1 MRLCSIT
8 FALSSRTKMQTGCF
22 DTDDGEPLIPMSP
35 LSCISALYPPHK
47 STQLIDRNSPFYS
60 TSPASLTCLG
70 HGTRTFETRGCARTR
85 RKHDRRIPFLWSVTS
100 SSLSLKSLTRSG
112 VRDFVSPEHL
122 IDETVRSGSTVLTPN
137 DIRKESSR
145 YRLSKPIKHLRD
157 KFDSIGKENRLN
169 TESERDSDI
178 DSISWRVVNEKQR
191 KSKDNTTTG
200 KIMAALLIGSIQ
212 NMPLTIIDSINPV
225 SASPSNEYIEMKDL
239 TRKIYSDENSQENT
253 DITDSDK
260 EQRRNGLS
268 SFDETEHSSSYEND
282 NSMSNLSNDTSYKIL
297 DDSRYS
303 LNKDS
308 DQAEDS
314 SSLQEKMHITPSS
327 MESCMD
333 FMLQTDSGV
342 TTDHLSNLNSTSTK
356 DYIGKLRKD
365 AVIPIITVDVHK
377 SDNSTDVF
385 GMLSDNRRKSV
396 ILTSCKMPR
405 TDILILKSTYSP
417 ADKGTINDAKQF
429 GFSGEYQTSNRD
441 TNKGYNNVTLES
453 DNLSR
458 EVHRVHLT
466 RHERDLCRTR
476 SQSAQRNRQTIKENH
491 IGRKKTDSII
501 EGSLDSPCTTIDTN
515 VMNEEFCVRAR
526 NERRKCMRDLIKLI
540 DTKMIVSTHPMR
552 HVKRTVSKRRKRER
566 KTYKLL
572 TPKKLTEK
580 FSSHIFIRSPTSY
593 KHRGKEASLRVPRV
607 HSQPDS
613 IFPDQFYSTSSFH
626 TTSRSCGSS
635 LVNLTDH
642 YTHVSLSSK
651 RVVISPALTI
661 DCPSDSDSVRNS
673 RRSPKSNCSKLDI
686 VSAVSID
693 KPSIDTNHPTSPC
706 DLTSKVVAIRKCS
719 SVCNL
724 EKTSSHID
732 CIKLSTNTANM
743 TYNSC
748 VSRPFPNLRQ
758 QDEAS
763 ISPSYPL
770 PAVSSMAVKMSQSPA
785 TRTLANVPLHRRS
798 SDSDLSVTPK
808 GKFSRPFIR
817 SYVNINVNINV
828 NVNKIIIII

>member
-1 MRLCSIT
+1 
-8 FALSSRTKMQTGCF
+8 MQTEYF
-22 DTDDGEPLIPMSP
+22 DTDDGEPLIPMSSP
-35 LSCISALYPPHK
+35 SCISALYPLHV
-47 STQLIDRNSPFYS
+47 STQLIDRSSPFYS
-60 TSPASLTCLG
+60 TSPTPLTCLEG
-70 HGTRTFETRGCARTR
+70 DTKTFETHRCARMR
-85 RKHDRRIPFLWSVTS
+85 RKYNRCIPFLWSVTPS
-100 SSLSLKSLTRSG
+100 TLSLKNLTRSNAC
-112 VRDFVSPEHL
+112 DFVSPEHL
-122 IDETVRSGSTVLTPN
+122 IDETVRSGHTVLTPN

-145 YRLSKPIKHLRD
+145 YRFSKPIKHLRD
-157 KFDSIGKENRLN
+157 KFDSVGKENRLSA
-169 TESERDSDI
+169 ESEREFDI
-178 DSISWRVVNEKQR
+178 DSISWRVVNEKQK
-191 KSKDNTTTG
+191 KSKDNKTG

-212 NMPLTIIDSINPV
+212 NMPLKIVDSIDPI
-225 SASPSNEYIEMKDL
+225 SISPSNEYIEMKDL
-239 TRKIYSDENSQENT
+239 TRKIYNEENSQENT
-253 DITDSDK
+253 DMTDSDK
-260 EQRRNGLS
+260 EQRRNALS

-282 NSMSNLSNDTSYKIL
+282 NSTSNNFSNDTSSYKIL

-308 DQAEDS
+308 DRAEDS
-314 SSLQEKMHITPSS
+314 SNLQEKIHMTPLSI
-327 MESCMD
+327 ESCMD

-342 TTDHLSNLNSTSTK
+342 TRDRLSNLNSTNTE

-377 SDNSTDVF
+377 SNNSTNVF
-385 GMLSDNRRKSV
+385 EMLSDNRRKSI
-396 ILTSCKMPR
+396 ILTSCETPR
-405 TDILILKSTYSP
+405 TDILVLKSTYSL
-417 ADKGTINDAKQF
+417 ADKETINHLAKQSF
-429 GFSGEYQTSNRD
+429 GFSNEYQISNRD
-441 TNKGYNNVTLES
+441 TNKRYNDVISES

-466 RHERDLCRTR
+466 RHERNLSRIR
-476 SQSAQRNRQTIKENH
+476 NQFAQRNRQTIEENH
-491 IGRKKTDSII
+491 VGKKKTDSII
-501 EGSLDSPCTTIDTN
+501 EGSLDSSCTTIDAN
-515 VMNEEFCVRAR
+515 IMNKELCARAR

-540 DTKMIVSTHPMR
+540 DTKMIISTHTMR
-552 HVKRTVSKRRKRER
+552 HAKRTVSKRRKRER

-572 TPKKLTEK
+572 TSKKLAEK
-580 FSSHIFIRSPTSY
+580 FSARDILIRSPTSY
-593 KHRGKEASLRVPRV
+593 KHRRKEAFLRIPRV

-613 IFPDQFYSTSSFH
+613 IFPDQSFYSTSSFH

-642 YTHVSLSSK
+642 CTCVSLSSK
-651 RVVISPALTI
+651 RVIISPTLAI
-661 DCPSDSDSVRNS
+661 DCPSYGGSSRNS
-673 RRSPKSNCSKLDI
+673 RKSPKSNCSKLDV

-693 KPSIDTNHPTSPC
+693 KLSIDTNHPTSPC
-706 DLTSKVVAIRKCS
+706 DLTSKAVAVRKCS

-724 EKTSSHID
+724 EKASCHID

-763 ISPSYPL
+763 ISPSYPV

-817 SYVNINVNINV
+817 LYVNINANINV
-828 NVNKIIIII
+828 NVNKMLMLMLIK